1 MKATVW
7 RFSGYPS
14 EYGYKPDATLLP
26 AEWQPLSSRYSG
38 VWRARWFLGGGRR
51 RANVIRYRRRRSA
64 ALAEVAADVGG
75 YEGSIQAVL
84 TT

>member
-26 AEWQPLSSRYSG
+26 AEWQPLSSCYSAA
-38 VWRARWFLGGGRR
+38 WRVRWLLGGGGTERM
-51 RANVIRYRRRRSA
+51 SS
-64 ALAEVAADVGG
+64 DTVGV
-75 YEGSIQAVL
+75 AVL
-84 TT
+84 R